1 MPCLHTESL
10 PSLPAEGRYGV
21 TSTRRGSQGSRSK
34 SGKKGKNGEKGAR
47 VERNDSEKE
56 QSVITSAGWFYS
68 PLWTPGTKTQRLG
81 FRMGKE
87 SERVK
92 AWLDDHSDSARSYF
106 NRSPRY
112 WLNGCVERAQAVQ
125 TLITEPRSRMTSRRR
140 VSHPMCGPSRGL
152 VHPATMERPHSCF
165 SLHQI
170 DNPESLD
177 HCEGLSPQSLQST
190 HFPFSPCVSRS
201 KCLPHSLSSSSP
213 AGQCRRGES
222 CNFMMRLV
230 DGLSRPLQIKNL
242 CLQVLQH
249 LCEITQAQRC
259 CLSMTTV
266 DKTGV
271 KCLGPVFQSD
281 EESVYGY
288 TQAECYKCIMEYVV
302 STGRPLNIRDACEDP
317 RFQIEPYEREEDRPK
332 SILSVPIL
340 NHKKEVI
347 GVIMAVNKSRPGSC
361 FSEQDEK
368 VLSSHMVLFG
378 LILENSQLCE
388 SSEQES
394 KRNQV
399 LLELA
404 QLVSHDYPSVD
415 DMLSKMAAI
424 ILPVTK
430 AQYCTVF
437 ISDDNSTGPFSRMV
451 HIEDTNGS
459 VQCSTRD
466 CDTSDTSCMYAVD
479 VQNSMETLNFANRPA
494 QISKVSQIRSLIGTP
509 LRGKQ
514 RGNVIGVC
522 QLVNKRNMARSE
534 TEVFSRADELLL
546 EDFAVYCALGLQKF
560 NTQQKADKTRAR
572 LAVTKEVLSYQIS
585 ASQEEINDL
594 EESVIPSADA
604 LCLLDF
610 GFSDF
615 NISQAAMTQAVVRM
629 FLDLNL
635 PQHFNIE
642 YKTLC
647 QWVLSIRKCYRNNVV
662 YHNWSHA
669 LCTAQCMFAM
679 LQTKDLQSNFSSLEV
694 LALMIACLS
703 HDLDHRGVNNSYIE
717 RSNQPLAQLYGHSS
731 LEHHHYDMCLFILNN
746 PGSQILSSL
755 SLKEYR
761 ACVQMIE
768 KNILA
773 TDLAIYIEKR
783 TKFFKL
789 AQNNSCLWKD
799 EGHREL
805 LRSMLMT
812 ASDICAITKPWPVQK
827 QIAELVATE
836 FYAQGDRERCE
847 FNTQPIDLMD
857 RKNSARLPHMQVDYI
872 DGICSPLYEAL
883 ASICESCSPLKE
895 GCRRNRKHWQQL
907 VDCRKEEERIKMKGQ
922 NGENEEAS

>member
-21 TSTRRGSQGSRSK
+21 TSARRGSQGSRSK
-34 SGKKGKNGEKGAR
+34 SGKKGKNGEKGSR
-47 VERNDSEKE
+47 VERNDSEKD
-56 QSVITSAGWFYS
+56 QSVITSAGWFFS
-68 PLWTPGTKTQRLG
+68 PLWTPGAKTQRLG
-81 FRMGKE
+81 FRVGKE
-87 SERVK
+87 SEKVK

-106 NRSPRY
+106 SRSSRH
-112 WLNGCVERAQAVQ
+112 WVHGCVERAQAAQ
-125 TLITEPRSRMTSRRR
+125 TLITEPRSRMTILGRRR
-140 VSHPMCGPSRGL
+140 VSHPPCVPSREHL
-152 VHPATMERPHSCF
+152 HPATMDRPRSCL
-165 SLHQI
+165 SVHQI
-170 DNPESLD
+170 EDPVCLD
-177 HCEGLSPQSLQST
+177 WAGGRSHRSLQSAY
-190 HFPFSPCVSRS
+190 FPLSPCMSRS
-201 KCLPHSLSSSSP
+201 MCLPHSLSSPRP
-213 AGQCRRGES
+213 AGQCKRGES
-222 CNFMMRLV
+222 CNFMMRLF
-230 DGLSRPLQIKNL
+230 GGPIRPLQNKNI
-242 CLQVLQH
+242 CQILQH

-259 CLSMTTV
+259 CLSMTAV

-271 KCLGPVFQSD
+271 KSLGPIFLSD
-281 EESVYGY
+281 EETVYGY
-288 TQAECYKCIMEYVV
+288 AQAEWDKCIMGYVV
-302 STGRPLNIRDACEDP
+302 STGRPLNIRDTREDP
-317 RFQIEPYEREEDRPK
+317 RFQIELYEREEDRPMC
-332 SILSVPIL
+332 ILSVPIL
-340 NHKKEVI
+340 NHKKE
-347 GVIMAVNKSRPGSC
+347 
-361 FSEQDEK
+361 

-415 DMLSKMAAI
+415 DMLSKLAAV
-424 ILPVTK
+424 ILPVTQ
-430 AQYCTVF
+430 AQFCTVF
-437 ISDDNSTGPFSRMV
+437 ISDDNSMVGPFSKMV
-451 HIEDTNGS
+451 HIEHKENDCS
-459 VQCSTRD
+459 VQYSTRD
-466 CDTSDTSCMYAVD
+466 YDSNDISYAYAVH
-479 VQNSMETLNFANRPA
+479 VRNSMEMLNIVNSSA
-494 QISKVSQIRSLIGTP
+494 QISKLSQIKTLIGTP

-514 RGNVIGVC
+514 GDNVIGVC
-522 QLVNKRNMARSE
+522 QLVNKVALTE
-534 TEVFSRADELLL
+534 TDVFSQADEHLL

-560 NTQQKADKTRAR
+560 NTQQRADKTRAK

-585 ASQEEINDL
+585 ALQEEIDAL
-594 EESVIPSADA
+594 EEAVIPSADSFR
-604 LCLLDF
+604 LLDF
-610 GFSDF
+610 SFSDF
-615 NISQAAMTQAVVRM
+615 DMSQIAMTQAVVRM

-635 PQHFNIE
+635 PQEFSID
-642 YKTLC
+642 YKILC
-647 QWVLSIRKCYRNNVV
+647 QWVLSVQKCYRSNVV

-669 LCTAQCMFAM
+669 LRTAQCMFVM
-679 LQTKDLQSNFSSLEV
+679 LQTKELKSNFSSLEV
-694 LALMIACLS
+694 LALMIASLC

-731 LEHHHYDMCLFILNN
+731 LEHHHYDMCLLILNN

-783 TKFFKL
+783 AKFFKL
-789 AQNNSCLWKD
+789 AQNNSCLWTD

-805 LRSMLMT
+805 LGSMLMT

-836 FYAQGDRERCE
+836 FYAQGDREKCE
-847 FNTQPIDLMD
+847 FNIQPMEVMD
-857 RKNSARLPHMQVDYI
+857 RENSTRLPHMQVAYI

-907 VDCRKEEERIKMKGQ
+907 ADSGENEERIKTKGKTD
-922 NGENEEAS
+922 GEREEAS

>member
-10 PSLPAEGRYGV
+10 PALPAEGRYGV
-21 TSTRRGSQGSRSK
+21 TSTHRGSQGSRSK
-34 SGKKGKNGEKGAR
+34 SGKKGKNGGKGAP
-47 VERNDSEKE
+47 VEMNDSEKE
-56 QSVITSAGWFYS
+56 QRVITSAGWFFS
-68 PLWTPGTKTQRLG
+68 PLWTPGAKTQRLG

-106 NRSPRY
+106 SRPSRH
-112 WLNGCVERAQAVQ
+112 WMNGCVER
-125 TLITEPRSRMTSRRR
+125 TKELISEPKSRMTFLGSRR
-140 VSHPMCGPSRGL
+140 VSHPVSGPSRGL
-152 VHPATMERPHSCF
+152 VHPATMERRHSCC
-165 SLHQI
+165 SVHQT

-177 HCEGLSPQSLQST
+177 HGGGRSPQSLQST
-190 HFPFSPCVSRS
+190 YFPFSPCVSRS
-201 KCLPHSLSSSSP
+201 KCLPHSQSSSRP

-222 CNFMMRLV
+222 CNFMVRLV
-230 DGLSRPLQIKNL
+230 DGLNRPLQSKNI

-249 LCEITQAQRC
+249 LCKITQAESC

-288 TQAECYKCIMEYVV
+288 TQAEWDKCIMGYVV
-302 STGRPLNIRDACEDP
+302 STGRPLNIRDVCEDP
-317 RFQIEPYEREEDRPK
+317 RFPIELCEGEDRPK

-347 GVIMAVNKSRPGSC
+347 GVIMAVNKSRPGTCVGSC

-368 VLSSHMVLFG
+368 MLSSHMVLFG

-394 KRNQV
+394 TRNQV

-415 DMLSKMAAI
+415 DMLSKLAAI

-430 AQYCTVF
+430 AQICSVF
-437 ISDDNSTGPFSRMV
+437 ISDDNSMGPFSRMV
-451 HIEDTNGS
+451 QIEETNCS

-466 CDTSDTSCMYAVD
+466 FDTSDSRYMHAVH
-479 VQNSMETLNFANRPA
+479 VQNSMKTLNFVNRA
-494 QISKVSQIRSLIGTP
+494 ATQITSLICTP

-514 RGNVIGVC
+514 RGNIIGVC
-522 QLVNKRNMARSE
+522 QLVNKRSGALADPD
-534 TEVFSRADELLL
+534 VFTRADELLL

-560 NTQQKADKTRAR
+560 NTQQKADKTRAK
-572 LAVTKEVLSYQIS
+572 LAVTNEVLSYQIS
-585 ASQEEINDL
+585 VSQEEIYDL
-594 EESVIPSADA
+594 KESLVPSAEA

-615 NISQAAMTQAVVRM
+615 NMSQNAMTQAVVRM

-635 PQHFNIE
+635 PQDFNID

-647 QWVLSIRKCYRNNVV
+647 HWVLSIRKCYRNNVV

-669 LCTAQCMFAM
+669 LRTAQCMFAM
-679 LQTKDLQSNFSSLEV
+679 LQTKELQSNISSLEV
-694 LALMIACLS
+694 LALMIASLS

-717 RSNQPLAQLYGHSS
+717 RSNQPLAQLYGHST
-731 LEHHHYDMCLFILNN
+731 LEHHHYDMCLLILNN

-773 TDLAIYIEKR
+773 TDLAMYIEKR

-799 EGHREL
+799 EGNREL

-812 ASDICAITKPWPVQK
+812 ASDICAITKPWPVQ
-827 QIAELVATE
+827 QRIAELVATE
-836 FYAQGDRERCE
+836 FYTQGDREKCE
-847 FNTQPIDLMD
+847 LNIQPIEVMD
-857 RKNSARLPHMQVDYI
+857 RENSSRLPHMQVDYI

-895 GCRRNRKHWQQL
+895 GCRMNRKHWQQL
-907 VDCRKEEERIKMKGQ
+907 VDSRKEEE
-922 NGENEEAS
+922 